1 MILSQLNYVAV
12 AVSAIAY
19 FFLGAIWYSKALFAT
34 PWAKANNISM
44 ENPDRSGLG
53 KMMALTFV
61 SCFFIAVVCGYMMLA
76 LDSRLCMSGIKLGAI
91 IGVGFVASTY
101 FINSLYI
108 KKPFSLVLI
117 DGGYHVTGIIL
128 CCIILSV
135 WR

>member
-1 MILSQLNYVAV
+1 MLLSQINYLAV
-12 AVSAIAY
+12 AVSTVVY
-19 FFLGAIWYSKALFAT
+19 FLLGAIWYSKVLFAV

-44 ENPDRSGLG
+44 DNPDRSGLG

-61 SCFFIAVVCGYMMLA
+61 SCFVIAIVCGYMMLA
-76 LDSRLCMSGIKLGAI
+76 LNSTHCMTGIKLGAI
-91 IGVGFVASTY
+91 LGVGFVATTY

-108 KKPFSLVLI
+108 KKPFLLVMI
-117 DGGYHVTGIIL
+117 DSGYHITGIIL